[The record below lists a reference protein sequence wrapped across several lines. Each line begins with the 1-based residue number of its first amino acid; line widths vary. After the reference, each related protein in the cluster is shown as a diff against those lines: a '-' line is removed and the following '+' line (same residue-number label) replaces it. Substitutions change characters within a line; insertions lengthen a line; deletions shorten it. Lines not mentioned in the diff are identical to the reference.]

1 MAVHDMTFQD
11 MVAKNAST
19 HPNKTAFV
27 HSDEKLGLLPD
38 MNRIP

>member
-27 HSDEKLGLLPD
+27 HSDEIWTLPD